1 MRNLTVHTTVDHE
14 AIVHA
19 AFDPAFLPLC
29 NDEEKRTTEPG
40 YPANSRFWRL
50 ETEADVEHWW
60 HTEISDVVLAA
71 WATYPAVVQSC
82 HIKPLVDVQIPENVD
97 STYAIYIGNQCVPLA
112 IGEMKRNIINKRE
125 WQDGRLS
132 DVQRRLAR
140 ELRG

>member
-29 NDEEKRTTEPG
+29 NDEEKRTTEPS

-97 STYAIYIGNQCVPLA
+97 STYAIYIGTPP
-112 IGEMKRNIINKRE
+112 
-125 WQDGRLS
+125 
-132 DVQRRLAR
+132 RRGANRQQEGSLKPSVKPR
-140 ELRG
+140 TRVYG